1 LATTSAVGGSRP
13 VCGVLFAGLVAGVL
27 ALATPSGAVVYC
39 TPTAGEIPILK
50 VSPAA
55 VPPPADGNYG
65 FKLKTTLDGCIADAA
80 KLNVWIPSKKGTADG
95 ALIAQAEMQ
104 LSVAGYGNCGFG
116 ILTSDPAAYVP
127 TGTLKL
133 KWLDAAGDTIK
144 SAKPTSASVRVSG
157 MSFSQAGLTAIV
169 EGFVTKGLGI
179 GASVQMS
186 IPIQINLADPF
197 SDPWAL
203 CIVGNGPIPPIPGLP
218 AAVPLKEFKLR
229 AQPSVAVG
237 FPSLP

>member
-1 LATTSAVGGSRP
+1 MATTSALGRSRALR
-13 VCGVLFAGLVAGVL
+13 GALFASLVAGVL
-27 ALATPSGAVVYC
+27 AVATPSGAVVYC
-39 TPTAGEIPILK
+39 TPTAGELPILK

-55 VPPPADGNYG
+55 LPPPADGKYG
-65 FKLKTTLDGCIADAA
+65 FKLKTTLDGCVADAA
-80 KLNVWIPSKKGTADG
+80 KLSGWIPSKKGTADG
-95 ALIAQAEMQ
+95 ALITQAEIQ
-104 LSVAGYGNCGFG
+104 LTVAGYGNCGFG
-116 ILTSDPAAYVP
+116 ILSSNPAAYVP

-179 GASVQMS
+179 GASVQMT
-186 IPIQINLADPF
+186 IPIQMNLADPF

-203 CIVGNGPIPPIPGLP
+203 CMIGNGPIPPVPGLP
-218 AAVPLKEFKLR
+218 AAAPLKEFQLR
-229 AQPSVAVG
+229 ARPSVAVG
-237 FPSLP
+237 FPSFP